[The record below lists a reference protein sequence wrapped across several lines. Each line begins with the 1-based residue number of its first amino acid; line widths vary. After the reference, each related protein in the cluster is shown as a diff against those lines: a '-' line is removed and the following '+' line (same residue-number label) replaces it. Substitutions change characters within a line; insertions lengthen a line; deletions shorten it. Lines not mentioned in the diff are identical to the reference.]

1 MRIAM
6 GAVMSILMMI
16 GLAKAVYD
24 RYWRDRFKA
33 AHNTKPVDN
42 APIENPFLHPDWHI
56 RAQAI
61 EQLEPTPD
69 NIEKLLS
76 LLADADFDVRTTAR
90 DKLIAIGTPAVNPLL
105 DVLQQGKLDA
115 RQMAAEALGKIGDK
129 TAIHGLVAATD
140 DESKWVRL
148 AIVEA
153 LGQFSTQTTR
163 KKLVEIGN
171 TDADNQV
178 RDAAKKALQ

>member
-16 GLAKAVYD
+16 GLAKTVYD
-24 RYWRDRFKA
+24 RYFRDRFKTA
-33 AHNTKPVDN
+33 SHAKSVENVPV
-42 APIENPFLHPDWHI
+42 ENPLLHPDWQV

-61 EQLEPTPD
+61 EQLEPTTD
-69 NIEKLLS
+69 NIEKLLL

-90 DKLIAIGTPAVNPLL
+90 DKLVTIGTPAVNPLL
-105 DVLQQGKLDA
+105 DVLQVGKLDA
-115 RQMAAEALGKIGDK
+115 RQMAAEALGAMGDK
-129 TAIHGLVAATD
+129 TAIHGLVTAAD

-153 LGQFSTQTTR
+153 LGQFITQTAR
-163 KKLVEIGN
+163 KKLV
-171 TDADNQV
+171 
-178 RDAAKKALQ
+178 